1 MGRKKKDEVI
11 ETKEGEIGEENT
23 TIEPIAGQ
31 DFNPDEFK
39 SEFKDGQWVI
49 TPISLVAIE
58 GPNLTNISVT
68 NEEVKPIVVTTN
80 KFVQGDKVQLVN
92 GVTNKVIAMAV
103 DRKYAEKLVAKNP
116 NLKIV
121 K

>member
-1 MGRKKKDEVI
+1 MARPKKEKVI
-11 ETKEGEIGEENT
+11 ETKEVEIVEVT
-23 TIEPIAGQ
+23 MQDVDPIVEA
-31 DFNPDEFK
+31 PKTEM
-39 SEFKDGQWVI
+39 I
-49 TPISLVAIE
+49 
-58 GPNLTNISVT
+58 VT

-92 GVTNKVIAMAV
+92 GSTNKVVAMAV
-103 DRKYAEKLVAKNP
+103 ERKYAEKLVAKNP

>member
-1 MGRKKKDEVI
+1 MARPKKEKVI
-11 ETKEGEIGEENT
+11 ETKEVEIVEVT
-23 TIEPIAGQ
+23 MQDVDPIVEA
-31 DFNPDEFK
+31 PKTEM
-39 SEFKDGQWVI
+39 I
-49 TPISLVAIE
+49 
-58 GPNLTNISVT
+58 VT

-92 GVTNKVIAMAV
+92 GATNKVIAMAV
-103 DRKYAEKLVAKNP
+103 ERKYAEKLVSKNP

>member
-11 ETKEGEIGEENT
+11 ELKEVEIVEET
-23 TIEPIAGQ
+23 TQTIEPIVES
-31 DFNPDEFK
+31 PKTEM
-39 SEFKDGQWVI
+39 I
-49 TPISLVAIE
+49 
-58 GPNLTNISVT
+58 VT

-80 KFVQGDKVQLVN
+80 KFIQGDKVQLVN
-92 GVTNKVIAMAV
+92 GSTNKVVAMAV
-103 DRKYAEKLVAKNP
+103 ERKYAEKLVSKNP

>member
-1 MGRKKKDEVI
+1 MARPKKEKVI
-11 ETKEGEIGEENT
+11 ETKEVEIVEET
-23 TIEPIAGQ
+23 TQTIEPIVES
-31 DFNPDEFK
+31 PKTEM
-39 SEFKDGQWVI
+39 I
-49 TPISLVAIE
+49 
-58 GPNLTNISVT
+58 VT

-103 DRKYAEKLVAKNP
+103 DRKYAEKLVSKNP

>member
-1 MGRKKKDEVI
+1 VYDIKINFVVLNHFAMARKKKEDVI
-11 ETKEGEIGEENT
+11 ETKEVEIVEVTMQDVDPIGEEPKT
-23 TIEPIAGQ
+23 EMI
-31 DFNPDEFK
+31 
-39 SEFKDGQWVI
+39 
-49 TPISLVAIE
+49 
-58 GPNLTNISVT
+58 VT

-80 KFVQGDKVQLVN
+80 KFIQGDKVQLVN
-92 GVTNKVIAMAV
+92 GTNNKVIAMAV

>member
-11 ETKEGEIGEENT
+11 ETKEVEIVEVT
-23 TIEPIAGQ
+23 TKPI
-31 DFNPDEFK
+31 D
-39 SEFKDGQWVI
+39 
-49 TPISLVAIE
+49 PIVEAPKTEMI
-58 GPNLTNISVT
+58 VT

-92 GVTNKVIAMAV
+92 GATNKVVAMAV
-103 DRKYAEKLVAKNP
+103 ERKYAEKLVSKNP

>member
-11 ETKEGEIGEENT
+11 ELKEVEIVEET
-23 TIEPIAGQ
+23 TQTIEPIVES
-31 DFNPDEFK
+31 PKTEM
-39 SEFKDGQWVI
+39 I
-49 TPISLVAIE
+49 
-58 GPNLTNISVT
+58 VT

-103 DRKYAEKLVAKNP
+103 DRKYAEKLVSKNP

>member
-1 MGRKKKDEVI
+1 MI
-11 ETKEGEIGEENT
+11 
-23 TIEPIAGQ
+23 
-31 DFNPDEFK
+31 
-39 SEFKDGQWVI
+39 
-49 TPISLVAIE
+49 
-58 GPNLTNISVT
+58 VT

-92 GVTNKVIAMAV
+92 GATNKVVAMAV
-103 DRKYAEKLVAKNP
+103 ERKYAEKLVSKNP

>member
-1 MGRKKKDEVI
+1 MARPKKEKVI
-11 ETKEGEIGEENT
+11 ETKEVEIVEVT
-23 TIEPIAGQ
+23 MQDVDPIIEAPKTEMI
-31 DFNPDEFK
+31 
-39 SEFKDGQWVI
+39 
-49 TPISLVAIE
+49 
-58 GPNLTNISVT
+58 VT

>member
-11 ETKEGEIGEENT
+11 ELKEVEIVEET
-23 TIEPIAGQ
+23 TQTIEPIVES
-31 DFNPDEFK
+31 PKTEM
-39 SEFKDGQWVI
+39 I
-49 TPISLVAIE
+49 
-58 GPNLTNISVT
+58 VT

-80 KFVQGDKVQLVN
+80 KFIQGDKVQLVN
-92 GVTNKVIAMAV
+92 GMNNKVIAMAV
-103 DRKYAEKLVAKNP
+103 DRKYAEKLVSKNP

>member
-1 MGRKKKDEVI
+1 MARKKKEDVI
-11 ETKEGEIGEENT
+11 ETKEVEIVEVTMQDVDPIGEEPKT
-23 TIEPIAGQ
+23 EMI
-31 DFNPDEFK
+31 
-39 SEFKDGQWVI
+39 
-49 TPISLVAIE
+49 
-58 GPNLTNISVT
+58 VT

-80 KFVQGDKVQLVN
+80 KFIQGDKVQLVN
-92 GVTNKVIAMAV
+92 GTNNKVIAMAV

>member
-11 ETKEGEIGEENT
+11 ELKEVEIVEET
-23 TIEPIAGQ
+23 TQTIEPIVES
-31 DFNPDEFK
+31 PKTEM
-39 SEFKDGQWVI
+39 I
-49 TPISLVAIE
+49 
-58 GPNLTNISVT
+58 VT

-92 GVTNKVIAMAV
+92 GSTNKVVAMAV
-103 DRKYAEKLVAKNP
+103 ERKYAEKLVSKNP

>member
-1 MGRKKKDEVI
+1 MARPKKEKVI
-11 ETKEGEIGEENT
+11 ETKEVEIVEVT
-23 TIEPIAGQ
+23 MQDVDPIIEAPKTEMI
-31 DFNPDEFK
+31 
-39 SEFKDGQWVI
+39 
-49 TPISLVAIE
+49 
-58 GPNLTNISVT
+58 VT

-80 KFVQGDKVQLVN
+80 KFIQGDKVQLVN
-92 GVTNKVIAMAV
+92 GTNNKVIAMAV

>member
-1 MGRKKKDEVI
+1 MARPKKEKVI
-11 ETKEGEIGEENT
+11 ETKEVEIVEET
-23 TIEPIAGQ
+23 TQTIEPIVES
-31 DFNPDEFK
+31 PKTEM
-39 SEFKDGQWVI
+39 I
-49 TPISLVAIE
+49 
-58 GPNLTNISVT
+58 VT

-92 GVTNKVIAMAV
+92 GSTNKVIAMAV

>member
-1 MGRKKKDEVI
+1 MGRKKKEDVI
-11 ETKEGEIGEENT
+11 ETKEVEIVEVTMQDVDPIGEEPKT
-23 TIEPIAGQ
+23 EMI
-31 DFNPDEFK
+31 
-39 SEFKDGQWVI
+39 
-49 TPISLVAIE
+49 
-58 GPNLTNISVT
+58 VT

-92 GVTNKVIAMAV
+92 GTNNKVIAMAV

>member
-1 MGRKKKDEVI
+1 VCDIKIIFVVLNHFAMARPKKEKVI
-11 ETKEGEIGEENT
+11 ETKEVEIVEVT
-23 TIEPIAGQ
+23 MQDVDPIIEAPKTEMI
-31 DFNPDEFK
+31 
-39 SEFKDGQWVI
+39 
-49 TPISLVAIE
+49 
-58 GPNLTNISVT
+58 VT

-92 GVTNKVIAMAV
+92 GSTNKVVAMAV
-103 DRKYAEKLVAKNP
+103 ERKYAEKLVAKNT

>member
-1 MGRKKKDEVI
+1 MAHKKKEDVI
-11 ETKEGEIGEENT
+11 ETKEVEIVEET
-23 TIEPIAGQ
+23 TQTIEPIVES
-31 DFNPDEFK
+31 PKTEM
-39 SEFKDGQWVI
+39 I
-49 TPISLVAIE
+49 
-58 GPNLTNISVT
+58 VT

-92 GVTNKVIAMAV
+92 DATNKVVAMAV
-103 DRKYAEKLVAKNP
+103 DRKYAEKLVSKNP

>member
-1 MGRKKKDEVI
+1 VYDIKINFVVLNHFAMAHKKKEDVI
-11 ETKEGEIGEENT
+11 ETKEVEIVEVTMQDVDPIGEEPKT
-23 TIEPIAGQ
+23 EMI
-31 DFNPDEFK
+31 
-39 SEFKDGQWVI
+39 
-49 TPISLVAIE
+49 
-58 GPNLTNISVT
+58 VT

-80 KFVQGDKVQLVN
+80 KFIQGDKVQLVN
-92 GVTNKVIAMAV
+92 GTNNKVIAMAV